1 MDRCGKGWISAEK
14 SGKPPGCDPD
24 GLFDLPDVVFLY
36 VGCLRSRRAVVLAIG
51 MACTWDLNC
60 HA

>member
-1 MDRCGKGWISAEK
+1 LVVVGCGTAAEK
-14 SGKPPGCDPD
+14 PGRPPGFDPD

-60 HA
+60 HT